1 MLFIDE
7 AYGLFREDSSG
18 VDYGREALDTLVAEM
33 ENHRDDFCV
42 IMAGYKDD
50 METMLTG
57 NLGLKSRI
65 PFAVDFPNYSRA
77 ELEKIFFLMLDGNF
91 DYESA
96 LKGAVKEFFTKIPDE
111 VLNAKEFSNARFVRN
126 LYERVWGKAAYRHS
140 LHADEPLRILAS
152 DLAGAAEEREFKHLL
167 TEHASDRRIIGFSMN

>member
-1 MLFIDE
+1 MLFVDE
-7 AYGLFREDSSG
+7 AYGLFREDG
-18 VDYGREALDTLVAEM
+18 YGGDYGREALDTLVAEM

-50 METMLTG
+50 METMMTG

-77 ELEKIFFLMLDGNF
+77 ELEKIFFSMLDGNF
-91 DYESA
+91 DYDRA
-96 LKGAVKEFFTKIPDE
+96 LKGAVKDFFAKIPDE
-111 VLNAKEFSNARFVRN
+111 ALRAKEFSNARFVRN

-152 DLAGAAEEREFKHLL
+152 DLAGAAEDREFKHLM
-167 TEHASDRRIIGFSMN
+167 TDRISDRRIVGFGIQ